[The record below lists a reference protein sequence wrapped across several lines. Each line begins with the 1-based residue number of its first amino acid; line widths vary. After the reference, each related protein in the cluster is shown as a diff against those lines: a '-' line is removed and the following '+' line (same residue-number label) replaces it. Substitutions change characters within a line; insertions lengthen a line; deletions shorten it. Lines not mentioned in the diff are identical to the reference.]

1 VTALPFDA
9 ATIGGAAAIVFVAY
23 VVFGLTGF
31 GSSITAAP
39 FLVLLF
45 PLRFT
50 VPLIVILDLVSATL
64 MTARNHGR
72 VAWRELGRLAPWIAL
87 GMLLGVTLLVHAPER
102 PLLLALALFVIAY
115 VARAVLAPQRQQP
128 LAPRWAMPLGGCG
141 GVFTALFGT
150 GGPLYAI
157 FLTSR
162 IDDKR
167 ELRATNGM
175 LILATALA
183 RIGLFAGAALYA
195 QPGLVALSALMVPV
209 ALAGMVV
216 GGHLHVRWPPQRV
229 VQAIYAVLLVGAL
242 NLLRRAVLG

>member
-87 GMLLGVTLLVHAPER
+87 GMLLGVTLLVRAPER

-115 VARAVLAPQRQQP
+115 VARAVLAPRRQQP
-128 LAPRWAMPLGGCG
+128 LAPAWAVPLGGCG

-195 QPGLVALSALMVPV
+195 QPGLVALAALMVPV

-216 GGHLHVRWPPQRV
+216 GSHLHVRWPPQRV